1 MRSVTNRP
9 RASLGRVLDD
19 LGATLLELVDG
30 DADRPVEIGG
40 VVIHDPV
47 DEPVLPSNALVLG
60 VGLQEPSLITW
71 ALRDLGRQQA
81 AGLVVRA
88 PVPTDAS
95 ITEAVAESGVV
106 LLGLT
111 RGASW
116 DQLAVLLRS
125 LLAEGDVGVAEPET
139 LGGMPSGDLF
149 ALANATAALLDAPV
163 TIEDRNSRV
172 LAFSGR
178 QDEADTA
185 RVETVLGRQV
195 PQRYSRLL
203 AELGIFRELHRTD
216 RPVHVPPLPITATEF
231 TIPRVAVAVRAGD
244 EILGSIWAAV
254 RDPLTDERT
263 QALCD
268 AAKLVALH
276 MLRIRAGADVERRLR
291 ADLVSTALEGGAGAR
306 EALDRLGLADQ
317 PLVVLAMAVR
327 VRRDA
332 VSSASRVTV
341 DSGVGGDPGLGS
353 ESRPTVARAVPRASG
368 APAEAAGSEPR
379 FPAARAVPHVGGV
392 SAEDGGPGAAN
403 LGRGRRRGGA
413 AGGSRAARQISGDVA
428 GHGIVSRFGLEA
440 LGGEAGL
447 ESLVGEAGLATERQR
462 LADAFAMHLGAVH
475 PRSAAALVGDVAYAL
490 LPVRADRE
498 DGEQRAVRIAKDFLD
513 RIGDRV
519 TATVGVGPVVR
530 ESARLPHARAGA
542 DRALR
547 VLRTGTQ
554 RVARL
559 ADVHVE
565 TLLLELRDLIEARG
579 DQPTGPIAR
588 LVAYD
593 REHNT
598 SLVETLRAW
607 LDAFGDVMTAAAAVY
622 VHPNTFRYRLRR
634 LAEVADLDLADPE
647 TRFAAM
653 LQLRVV
659 SPPRPNRA

>member
-1 MRSVTNRP
+1 MLPSVTNRP

-19 LGATLLELVDG
+19 LGATLLELVHG
-30 DADRPVEIGG
+30 DPDQPVEIGG
-40 VVIHDPV
+40 IVIHDPL
-47 DEPVLPSNALVLG
+47 DEPVLPRHALVLG
-60 VGLQEPSLITW
+60 VGLQEPALITRV
-71 ALRDLGRQQA
+71 LRDLGRQQA

-88 PVPTDAS
+88 PIAPDDA
-95 ITEAVAESGVV
+95 ITNAVTESGVA

-149 ALANATAALLDAPV
+149 ALANAAAALLDAPV
-163 TIEDRNSRV
+163 TIEDRSSRV
-172 LAFSGR
+172 LAFSNR
-178 QDEADTA
+178 QDEADPA

-203 AELGIFRELHRTD
+203 NERGVFRELYRTD
-216 RPVHVPPLPITATEF
+216 QPVYIPPLPVTKGEHTL
-231 TIPRVAVAVRAGD
+231 PRVAVAVRAGD

-254 RDPLTDERT
+254 RDPLSEERT
-263 QALCD
+263 QAFCD

-306 EALDRLGLADQ
+306 DALDRLGLADQ
-317 PLVVLAMAVR
+317 PVVVLA
-327 VRRDA
+327 
-332 VSSASRVTV
+332 
-341 DSGVGGDPGLGS
+341 L
-353 ESRPTVARAVPRASG
+353 AVP
-368 APAEAAGSEPR
+368 
-379 FPAARAVPHVGGV
+379 V
-392 SAEDGGPGAAN
+392 SD
-403 LGRGRRRGGA
+403 
-413 AGGSRAARQISGDVA
+413 
-428 GHGIVSRFGLEA
+428 
-440 LGGEAGL
+440 
-447 ESLVGEAGLATERQR
+447 SLVGEAGMATERQR

-475 PRSAAALVGDVAYAL
+475 PRSAAALVGDIAYGL
-490 LPVRADRE
+490 VPVRADRS
-498 DGEQRAVRIAKDFLD
+498 DGEQNAVRIAKDFLD
-513 RIGDRV
+513 RIGERV
-519 TATVGVGPVVR
+519 TATIGVGPVVR
-530 ESARLPHARAGA
+530 ETARLPHARAGA

-547 VLRTGTQ
+547 VLRTGRGSQ

-598 SLVETLRAW
+598 NLVETLRAW
-607 LDAFGDVMTAAAAVY
+607 LDAFGDVIAAAAAVY

-634 LAEVADLDLADPE
+634 LAEVGELDLDDPE
-647 TRFAAM
+647 ARFAAM

-659 SPPRPNRA
+659 NPPRPQRAHPEEPH

>member
-1 MRSVTNRP
+1 MTNRP

-19 LGATLLELVDG
+19 LGDTLLELVHG
-30 DADRPVEIGG
+30 DPDQPTEIGG
-40 VVIHDPV
+40 IVIHDPL
-47 DEPVLPSNALVLG
+47 DEPVLPQHALVLG
-60 VGLQEPSLITW
+60 VGLQEPSLIAW
-71 ALRDLGRQQA
+71 VLRDLGRQQA
-81 AGLVVRA
+81 AGLVVRS
-88 PVPTDAS
+88 PVARHES
-95 ITEAVAESGVV
+95 ITSAVAESGVA

-116 DQLAVLLRS
+116 DQLGVLLRS

-163 TIEDRNSRV
+163 TIEDRSSRV

-203 AELGIFRELHRTD
+203 NELGIFRKLYRTD
-216 RPVHVPPLPITATEF
+216 RPVSVPPLPISEDEF

-244 EILGSIWAAV
+244 EFLGSIWAAV
-254 RDPLTDERT
+254 REPLSEERS

-306 EALDRLGLADQ
+306 DALDRLGLTDQ
-317 PLVVLAMAVR
+317 PVVVLALSMLPPHHHPGQAHVP
-327 VRRDA
+327 
-332 VSSASRVTV
+332 VSDSFESA
-341 DSGVGGDPGLGS
+341 
-353 ESRPTVARAVPRASG
+353 
-368 APAEAAGSEPR
+368 
-379 FPAARAVPHVGGV
+379 
-392 SAEDGGPGAAN
+392 GPG
-403 LGRGRRRGGA
+403 R
-413 AGGSRAARQISGDVA
+413 
-428 GHGIVSRFGLEA
+428 
-440 LGGEAGL
+440 
-447 ESLVGEAGLATERQR
+447 SLVGEAGLVTERQR

-475 PRSAAALVGDVAYAL
+475 PRSATALVGDVAYGL
-490 LPVRADRE
+490 IPVRPDRA
-498 DGEQRAVRIAKDFLD
+498 DGEESAVRIAKDFLE

-519 TATVGVGPVVR
+519 TATIGVGPVVH
-530 ESARLPHARAGA
+530 ETSRLPHARAGA

-547 VLRTGTQ
+547 VLRTGRGSQ

-598 SLVETLRAW
+598 NLVETLRAW
-607 LDAFGDVMTAAAAVY
+607 LDAFGDVIAAAAAVY

-634 LAEVADLDLADPE
+634 LAEVGALDLDDPDS
-647 TRFAAM
+647 RFAAM

-659 SPPRPNRA
+659 HPPRPLRES